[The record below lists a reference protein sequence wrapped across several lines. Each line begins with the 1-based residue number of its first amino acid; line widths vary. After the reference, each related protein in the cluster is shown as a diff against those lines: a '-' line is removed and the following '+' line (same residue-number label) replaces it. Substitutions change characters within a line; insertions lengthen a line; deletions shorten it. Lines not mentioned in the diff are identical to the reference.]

1 MPAQKPKTK
10 AQTRPKPRAK
20 ATAKPKARAAKAQ
33 SAKPL
38 AEKAKRDDVQD
49 FVARY
54 DEGPPAEGISDE
66 ETLRHHA
73 EIAAELSPD
82 EYQEAATQS
91 FERMDPG
98 ERSDFG
104 RRLRRQAEAEGI
116 DVHEAARDDALGD
129 PNILGS
135 LAGMLQDKK
144 PGALSELLGS
154 ESGPGVGGILNS
166 PAARA
171 ALGGIAA
178 MAAKR
183 LLK

>member
-10 AQTRPKPRAK
+10 P
-20 ATAKPKARAAKAQ
+20 
-33 SAKPL
+33 KPL
-38 AEKAKRDDVQD
+38 AGKAKRDEVED

-54 DEGPPAEGISDE
+54 EQGRPQDGISDE
-66 ETLRHHA
+66 ETLRYHG
-73 EIAAELSPD
+73 EIAAGLSPD
-82 EYQEAATQS
+82 EYREAATQS

-98 ERSDFG
+98 QRSDFG
-104 RRLRRQAEAEGI
+104 RRLRQQAEVEGI
-116 DVHEAARDDALGD
+116 DAHEAARDDALED
-129 PNILGS
+129 SNILGS

-144 PGALSELLGS
+144 PGALAELLGS
-154 ESGPGVGGILNS
+154 ENGRGVGGILNS

-183 LLK
+183 LLR